1 MKKRYAYIFFLKPQS
16 DRITQTVPK
25 HTKYWKS
32 STVEDF
38 LGGTFADDSGGI
50 ISFSANGLEEVSEI
64 ILNDPLNKQN
74 LIENRLIKE
83 WIMDEGV
90 LS

>member
-1 MKKRYAYIFFLKPQS
+1 MKKRYAYIFFLKHHYDKIKQTLPQ
-16 DRITQTVPK
+16 

-32 STVEDF
+32 SDVENYM
-38 LGGTFADDSGGI
+38 GGTFADDSGGI
-50 ISFSANGLEEVSEI
+50 ISFTANGLEEVSEI

-74 LIENRLIKE
+74 LIENRLLKE
-83 WIMDEGV
+83 WIVDDGV

>member
-16 DRITQTVPK
+16 ERIKQTVPQ
-25 HTKYWKS
+25 HTEYWKNS
-32 STVEDF
+32 DVEDF
-38 LGGTFADDSGGI
+38 LGGTFADNSGGL

-83 WIMDEGV
+83 WIMNEGV

>member
-1 MKKRYAYIFFLKPQS
+1 MKKRYAYIFFLKPNY
-16 DRITQTVPK
+16 DKIKQTVPQ
-25 HTKYWKS
+25 HADYWKNS
-32 STVEDF
+32 DVEDYM
-38 LGGTFADDSGGI
+38 GGTFADDSGGF

-74 LIENRLIKE
+74 LIENRLIKDLVVADG
-83 WIMDEGV
+83 M